1 MTDPNAL
8 LREVLPALEAQRDVL
23 LQMIGLSMA
32 SSEEVRK
39 HIPAAQR
46 EVGALRNLI
55 ERISAHLASLE
66 PSRRVNS

>member
-55 ERISAHLASLE
+55 
-66 PSRRVNS
+66 